1 MDYEKLRN
9 EILTNLTPLGLDDK
23 LPAILSAIDQAAVH
37 YEIKTACTDLSI
49 PEDDVPQMVKMHI
62 AALASQNRS
71 KNTMATRLRILRT
84 FFQAVRKPYNTV
96 TSNDIRIY
104 LWNYKSERGIS
115 ASSEDQIR
123 ININAFYEWCVNED
137 YLERNPARKI
147 GKIKFQ
153 VQERVPLTML
163 KLETLRSA
171 CRTPR
176 EKALI
181 DFLYSTGC
189 RVSECCD
196 MLISDVNFDSQTV
209 VIRHGKGDKRRI
221 SYLNAEAV
229 ISLRAYLQ
237 SRQDDCPYLFASERK
252 PVHGLKPVGIQRI
265 IRQISARTSIK
276 VNVHPHLFRHTV
288 ATTALRSGMPVEQV
302 QRFLGHSKVDT
313 TLIYAKTDD
322 SSVHEN
328 HRKYIA

>member
-9 EILTNLTPLGLDDK
+9 EIIANLATLGLNEK
-23 LPAILSAIDQAAVH
+23 LPAVLSAIDQAAVH
-37 YEIKTACTDLSI
+37 YDIKTACTDLSI
-49 PEDDVPQMVKMHI
+49 PTDDVPQMVKMHI
-62 AALASQNRS
+62 AALAAQNRS
-71 KNTMATRLRILRT
+71 KTTLAARLRILRN
-84 FFQAVRKPYNTV
+84 FFHVVRKPYNTV

-104 LWNYKSERGIS
+104 LYNYKADRNIS

-123 ININAFYEWCVNED
+123 ININAFFQWCVDED

-147 GKIKFQ
+147 GKIKY
-153 VQERVPLTML
+153 QEPERTPLTML
-163 KLETLRSA
+163 QLETLRSA
-171 CRTPR
+171 CRNLR

-189 RVSECCD
+189 RVSEACA
-196 MLISDVNFDSQTV
+196 MLISDVNFDTQTV
-209 VIRHGKGDKRRI
+209 VIRHGKGDKRRT

-237 SRQDDCPYLFASERK
+237 SRKDDSPYLFASERK
-252 PVHGLKPVGIQRI
+252 PVHGLTPKALQDI
-265 IRQISARTSIK
+265 IKDIASRTSLQIS
-276 VNVHPHLFRHTV
+276 VHPHLFRHTV

-302 QRFLGHSKVDT
+302 QRFLGHSKIDT

-322 SSVHEN
+322 QDIHDS